1 MSPQPHE
8 SFQEAL
14 DELRRSQERLRS
26 LRGELQSKAT
36 KVTSKDGM
44 VTVTLDGRSEVTSI
58 AFNTAKFRRMAP
70 AELGAVL
77 VETISRARGEGR
89 ARVIDA
95 YRSMFPNGMDL
106 DAVMAGK
113 FNVDKIFDDAE
124 RRGRAIMADGQPR
137 PVLGDAALGGAARK
151 G

>member
-1 MSPQPHE
+1 VSSKPHE

-26 LRGELQSKAT
+26 LRDEMQSKAT

-70 AELGAVL
+70 AELSAVL
-77 VETISRARGEGR
+77 VEAISRARSEGR
-89 ARVIDA
+89 TRVIDA
-95 YRSMFPNGMDL
+95 YRSMFPTGMDIDGL
-106 DAVMAGK
+106 MAGK
-113 FNVDKIFDDAE
+113 FNVDKIFDDAA
-124 RRGRAIMADGQPR
+124 RRAHAIMADGQPR
-137 PVLGDAALGGAARK
+137 PVLGGAARK

>member
-1 MSPQPHE
+1 LENAVSTQPHE
-8 SFQEAL
+8 SFQDAVI
-14 DELRRSQERLRS
+14 ELRRSQERLRS
-26 LRGELQSKAT
+26 LRDQMQSKAT

-44 VTVTLDGRSEVTSI
+44 ITVTLDGKSEVTSI

-70 AELGAVL
+70 AELSAVL
-77 VETISRARGEGR
+77 VETINRARSEGR

-106 DAVMAGK
+106 DAVMTGK
-113 FNVDKIFDDAE
+113 FNMDKMFDDTVRRAE
-124 RRGRAIMADGQPR
+124 AIIADGQPR
-137 PVLGDAALGGAARK
+137 PVAAGAVRK

>member
-1 MSPQPHE
+1 VSSNPHE

-14 DELRRSQERLRS
+14 GELRRSQERLRS
-26 LRGELQSKAT
+26 LRNDVQSKAT

-44 VTVTLDGRSEVTSI
+44 VTVTLEGGSEVTSI

-70 AELGAVL
+70 AELSSVL
-77 VETISRARGEGR
+77 VETINRARSEGR

-95 YRSMFPNGMDL
+95 YRSMFPDGMDI

-113 FNVDKIFDDAE
+113 FNVEKIFDDAA
-124 RRGRAIMADGQPR
+124 RRAHAIMADGQPS
-137 PVLGDAALGGAARK
+137 PVLGGAARK

>member
-1 MSPQPHE
+1 MSSQPHE

-26 LRGELQSKAT
+26 LRGEMRSKAT

-44 VTVTLDGRSEVTSI
+44 ITVTLDGRSEVTGI

-70 AELGAVL
+70 AELGAAL
-77 VETISRARGEGR
+77 VETIGRARSEGR

-95 YRSMFPNGMDL
+95 YRGMFPKGTDI
-106 DAVMAGK
+106 DAIMAGK
-113 FNVDKIFDDAE
+113 FNVDKIFDDAA
-124 RRGRAIMADGQPR
+124 RRAEAIMADGQPR
-137 PVLGDAALGGAARK
+137 PVPGNAVLGGAARK

>member
-1 MSPQPHE
+1 MSAQPHE
-8 SFQEAL
+8 SFQEAVN
-14 DELRRSQERLRS
+14 ELRRSQERLRS
-26 LRGELQSKAT
+26 LRDQMQSKAT

-58 AFNTAKFRRMAP
+58 AFNTVKFRRMAP
-70 AELGAVL
+70 AELSAVL
-77 VETISRARGEGR
+77 VETINRARSEGR

-106 DAVMAGK
+106 DAVMTGK
-113 FNVDKIFDDAE
+113 FNMDKMFDDTVRRAE
-124 RRGRAIMADGQPR
+124 AIIADGQPR
-137 PVLGDAALGGAARK
+137 PVPSGAVRQ

>member
-1 MSPQPHE
+1 MSSKPHE

-26 LRGELQSKAT
+26 LRTDMQSKAT

-70 AELGAVL
+70 AELSAVL
-77 VETISRARGEGR
+77 VETISRARSEGR
-89 ARVIDA
+89 TRVIDA
-95 YRSMFPNGMDL
+95 YRSMFPEGTDI
-106 DAVMAGK
+106 DAIMSGK
-113 FNVDKIFDDAE
+113 FNVDKIFDDAA
-124 RRGRAIMADGQPR
+124 RRAQAIMADGQPS
-137 PVLGDAALGGAARK
+137 PALSGAARK